1 MRRRTSSADQC
12 TVRSAAT
19 ARRAP
24 ANVPSEFGARSQVWP
39 LSRCVWTSI
48 RHGQTWPRRRSTL
61 GSEASGT
68 DAGGSTA
75 AMRASRMTTSTTASP
90 SGDSDTPGGRSVR
103 NAAGTV
109 ALRSRYAL
117 CSGTVTK
124 SSAAP
129 GELTIALQD
138 RKSTRLNSSHLV
150 ISYAVFCLKKKK
162 KQKIS
167 THRRPYDEKHCPYA
181 ENILSANCH
190 TSMRLGKDVTG
201 SYSSVK
207 R

>member
-12 TVRSAAT
+12 AVRSAAT

-129 GELTIALQD
+129 GELTIALQPSRATALSCHFRRIRCD
-138 RKSTRLNSSHLV
+138 SAVNARKMRIPVHV
-150 ISYAVFCLKKKK
+150 IIK
-162 KQKIS
+162 
-167 THRRPYDEKHCPYA
+167 
-181 ENILSANCH
+181 SAAN
-190 TSMRLGKDVTG
+190 MRGICIVYPD
-201 SYSSVK
+201 S
-207 R
+207 RMR